1 MKIEKRLN
9 NDTKKNVSDIPSKI
23 EYTLTGGRTIV
34 IRDSIGELILSSTYE
49 SDTLESMIKIAIKI
63 KASSFQLNQNESRSY
78 IG

>member
-23 EYTLTGGRTIV
+23 EDTLTGGRTIV